1 MPRQSIQSP
10 QAPAPIGPYVQAVK
24 AGDFI
29 FVSGQLPVDPLT
41 GTLVRAGVR
50 AQTRRALDNLKAVLE
65 AGGATLAH
73 VVRVTVYL
81 KDIEDFAQV
90 NEVYAEFFPQN
101 APARVTVGVA
111 RLPKDAALELD
122 AIAYTG
128 S

>member
-73 VVRVTVYL
+73 VVRVTIYL

-101 APARVTVGVA
+101 PPARVTVGVA

>member
-1 MPRQSIQSP
+1 M
-10 QAPAPIGPYVQAVK
+10 QAVK

-29 FVSGQLPVDPLT
+29 FVSGQLPVDPTT
-41 GTLVRAGVR
+41 GTLVRAGVK
-50 AQTRRALDNLKAVLE
+50 AQTRRALDNLRAVLE

-81 KDIEDFAQV
+81 KNIEDFVQV

-101 APARVTVGVA
+101 PPARVTVGVA
-111 RLPKDAALELD
+111 RLPKEALLELD
-122 AIAYTG
+122 AIAYIG